1 MWTYIISYLI
11 ILYLC
16 LEVLLQEHWWLL
28 RPHRLAEFTPLWR
41 AHLIA
46 VGFSM
51 PTSGMNDHD
60 FGILLAFSFC
70 GLYLVRVHTSHTSC
84 SICSKISCCCRCSHC
99 MSPGTQWCLSF
110 FFVSWCPLQR
120 GWLVLACLGKTVLVG
135 KMIDFPFVKQVLLVD
150 IGWLV
155 EHLSLSVMCHAIVQA
170 CSSFVSLF
178 SIRAVATV
186 SYQGALR
193 IFTHKRK
200 HARCTRCTLVI
211 SSCGKKFFQISILSI
226 RCVSAKMAAHPV
238 VPCLESGPCWKHLL
252 PLASTCHF
260 CARAHN
266 MPLCWLWT
274 KLVATP
280 CSRDT

>member
-28 RPHRLAEFTPLWR
+28 RPHRSAAFTPLWR

-51 PTSGMNDHD
+51 PTSGTNDHD

-155 EHLSLSVMCHAIVQA
+155 EHLSLCDVSCH
-170 CSSFVSLF
+170 CPSMFELCFFVLYKGGGN
-178 SIRAVATV
+178 

-211 SSCGKKFFQISILSI
+211 SSCGKKFFQISIISI
-226 RCVSAKMAAHPV
+226 RCVSAKMAAHPQ
-238 VPCLESGPCWKHLL
+238 PC
-252 PLASTCHF
+252 
-260 CARAHN
+260 R
-266 MPLCWLWT
+266 
-274 KLVATP
+274 V
-280 CSRDT
+280 